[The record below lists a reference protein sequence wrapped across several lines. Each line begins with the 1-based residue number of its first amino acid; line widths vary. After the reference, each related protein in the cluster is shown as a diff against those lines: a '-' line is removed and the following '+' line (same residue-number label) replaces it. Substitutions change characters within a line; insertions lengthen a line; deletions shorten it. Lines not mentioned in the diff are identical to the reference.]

1 MKMMLDNILDSYDN
15 NSNGNINN
23 GVTKRRI
30 ERKTAIAARKFKI
43 DFSFKTAS

>member
-1 MKMMLDNILDSYDN
+1 LDSYDN

-30 ERKTAIAARKFKI
+30 ERKTAIAATKFKI
-43 DFSFKTAS
+43 DFSFKTAN